1 MPAWAWP
8 LPLGAAGL
16 LAVGI
21 SHHAQPFRMEGANS
35 ALVAAVVAAGA
46 PKPVI
51 GIAIAMLV
59 LLALVSLASSVTLG
73 AGRTNMM
80 QGAVHLVLFAGFLLL
95 SLVP

>member
-1 MPAWAWP
+1 
-8 LPLGAAGL
+8 
-16 LAVGI
+16 
-21 SHHAQPFRMEGANS
+21 MEGANS

-51 GIAIAMLV
+51 GIAMLV
-59 LLALVSLASSVTLG
+59 LLALVFLVSTVTLG
-73 AGRTNMM
+73 AGRMNMM